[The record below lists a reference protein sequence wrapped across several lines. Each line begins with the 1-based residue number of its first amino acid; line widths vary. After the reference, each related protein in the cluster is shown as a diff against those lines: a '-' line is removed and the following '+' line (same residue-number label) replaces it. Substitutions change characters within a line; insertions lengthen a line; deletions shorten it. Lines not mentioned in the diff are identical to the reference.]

1 MSYKAFVVQYL
12 FFSNKFY
19 FFFTLLIL
27 NDLLCFAL
35 FAALK
40 WFWLRHKGVSL
51 SDRRSIFGNR
61 QSGFSLQD
69 LLERYPERILLIA
82 DGMAR
87 KGKHILVNIVRII
100 LLSVI
105 IKSPYLATQL
115 LIVRGLLEVI
125 VLSTSL
131 KANQVA
137 GPGGL
142 FYGAMA
148 RIRDGAQARQNYLV
162 SSIVSFI
169 GYIWI
174 THMIFVYQS
183 MGVSGT
189 TIITLGQFIYIPLA
203 IGDALGEII
212 GSLWGKQNIRVI
224 GIGEINKKSK
234 MGTGAVFLGSLLPL
248 AAIVL
253 LGELSLP
260 WVGLVLV
267 VAVVS
272 PIVEIAAPRSTDNFC
287 IPAMNSLIC
296 LVFAKFWL

>member
-1 MSYKAFVVQYL
+1 MSYQVFVTQYF
-12 FFSNKFY
+12 FFSNEFY
-19 FFFTLLIL
+19 FFFAILIL
-27 NDLLCFAL
+27 NDLFCFAL

-51 SDRRSIFGNR
+51 EDLRSIFGNR
-61 QSGFSLQD
+61 KSGFSLQD
-69 LLERYPERILLIA
+69 LLSRYPERTLLIA

-87 KGKHILVNIVRII
+87 KGKHVLVNIVRII

-105 IKSPYLATQL
+105 IKNPYLATQL
-115 LIVRGLLEVI
+115 LVVRGLLEVT
-125 VLSTSL
+125 VLFVSRNSDRIP
-131 KANQVA
+131 
-137 GPGGL
+137 GPGSL

-148 RIRDGAQARQNYLV
+148 RIRDGELARKNYLV
-162 SSIVSFI
+162 SSAVSFI

-183 MGVSGT
+183 MGVSET

-234 MGTGAVFLGSLLPL
+234 MGTSAVFIGSLLPL
-248 AAIVL
+248 AAVVW
-253 LGELSLP
+253 LGGLP
-260 WVGLVLV
+260 SFWVGLVLV
-267 VAVVS
+267 VAFVS

-287 IPAMNSLIC
+287 IPAVNSLLC
-296 LVFAKFWL
+296 FVFARFWL